1 MSWKALQQPN
11 WSTFSVGLALQ
22 GDPSVLRTTTMKCQV
37 QFHESW
43 WHFHYLPLPTVQ
55 TENATKSQLSE
66 DTAESPTNIYELSWE
81 EADGGIF
88 LIREFHECGHNI
100 LATSLKRRTY
110 VQGQIPPAS
119 SLITLREYRVVV
131 IVFMV
136 LVLPPQRI
144 NFAAILS
151 GR

>member
-22 GDPSVLRTTTMKCQV
+22 DDPSVLQTMTMKCRV

-66 DTAESPTNIYELSWE
+66 DSAESPTNIYELSWE
-81 EADGGIF
+81 EADEDIF

-100 LATSLKRRTY
+100 HASSPKRRTCY
-110 VQGQIPPAS
+110 VQGPRSHQQPNHPQGKQGCGHCFHGLSPAS
-119 SLITLREYRVVV
+119 SAYKFCCHFVW
-131 IVFMV
+131 
-136 LVLPPQRI
+136 
-144 NFAAILS
+144 
-151 GR
+151 